1 MGVDRKEE
9 QKKRQEL
16 YREYRE
22 DSRKRAQEI
31 EAGFNAQQKK
41 FCQEI
46 ESGGVSNWADASSY
60 AKDFLEGLQKGIY
73 QKPSDFVQK
82 KLEWMFKGYIF
93 PRFKQALMHALDK
106 SNQWAYSTSYYRR
119 SFRTATY
126 YMDRMFGII
135 KTFHREMVIDAD
147 VIDILSLKL
156 SEKEKAY
163 FLCSGEWGA
172 PGCGS
177 DAIAYELDS
186 GNFKLEEVITDIVN
200 GDGEVPV
207 TRYLIRG
214 IVKSDN
220 VKMYDLLGRLLV
232 AARLQEGLRQSICE
246 NMDMGTVAAFR
257 YLLKVIQDNQLI
269 RFSAVK
275 RAVGT
280 WLGLIEPE
288 TGKLERISD
297 KSIDLIGDCLADE
310 NVAKEYLS
318 TEDSMKIYVALWSMG
333 VSEVKTAMDAVL
345 QISKSGSHHQLL
357 TAGYFCDNLDN
368 AVFSHRLAKEVIAD
382 HKDEKDILA
391 VYLPHF
397 MENWESYARREATR
411 HRLSVKE
418 YFENVREA
426 TEYYDLML
434 EIYEGMDRKKVEFS
448 PCIFPW
454 YSAELTQS
462 AVIARLCVLAKM
474 LNDQAKIDF
483 VCQLIKDCDT
493 DTRSLCLKYTLD
505 NPSTP
510 VQKEVLT
517 ALLCDKES
525 WTRSSAREIVNRT
538 KLDEANYLQMEEMLR
553 YKAADMREYLIEM
566 LYKQSDEKL
575 EGTVERLLLD
585 KKEEKRT
592 AGLDIVMQLAA
603 DTCRKRV
610 YDNCVIYVKAM
621 ENPTSKEQI
630 LIENILGTDGGNGD
644 GVSKEPTKVLYQE
657 SDVYRPEIH
666 ENALIENAV
675 SVFMDYFPQS
685 KLQSQIY
692 GSEEKKSFLG
702 ALKSKFAGEKAVN
715 GEAFRTT
722 LTDCQSLERLFRTH
736 SQDEFKGYGGEVYTM
751 SCQPNSFRECVGE
764 FKFETPG
771 LALWKQWY
779 EDNIGDY
786 RRLYRMYILLIAP
799 SLGNIYDDAVNPYI
813 KTIFGDGFQKC
824 PVMDYKDHLRLIV
837 ARLLEDYNNKEEQM
851 KLGVALAYWYIKCLP
866 MDKVLLPVTVPANS
880 YHREKEAHFIA
891 HMQLIEIFGKV
902 FCRNDDKFD
911 EMFPLAV
918 KMAEKTFYRPVSQR
932 EDVAGYYYASEVTRL
947 RERYW
952 VIRPYHYGYSHGQGS
967 FSRPGVDAYLIA
979 AHRGLISES
988 AMYEFLF
995 RKENLSD
1002 TFKTLSLVVTAFRE
1016 KGRQV
1021 AGRGYRSTWEKT
1033 RKHYIIR
1040 NLLGRFDDEDN
1051 ESDTKEWNAEELAM
1065 LSFVDRVYDVVM
1077 EAVLSKELKRGD
1089 SETPF
1094 SAHIRE
1100 ISRIYGMENLI
1111 AVLTAM
1117 GEDSLER
1124 STYFSSESKRGCM
1137 SHLLS
1142 VCIPAEDDDAQKMKG
1157 LVKNTDIKEM
1167 RLIEAALYAP
1177 EWIDIVGE
1185 YLGWEGFK
1193 SACYYFMAHMNER
1206 FDDSRKA
1213 MIAKYTP
1220 LSEEELN
1227 QGAFDIKWFEN
1238 AYETLG
1244 QKRFDA
1250 IYKAAKYISD
1260 GSKHSRARKY
1270 ADAVLGKLDKA
1281 ETAEKIS
1288 DKRNKDL
1295 LMAYSL
1301 IPLMGEDDIAERYL
1315 FLQQF
1320 LKESKKF
1327 GSQRIASEKTAVEIA
1342 MSNLAMNA
1350 GYSDVT
1356 RLTLRMESKLV
1367 DDSKELF
1374 EDKEIEEIVV
1384 RLHVDEKGKTEILCS
1399 KGGKALKSVPA
1410 KFKKHEHILL
1420 LNATKKKLTEQFRR
1434 TKIMFEQA
1442 MEDETA
1448 FTVSEIGILQ
1458 HNPVALPIV
1467 KNLVFKCEEKL
1478 GFLADNRLTD
1488 YEGNET
1494 VLSGDAQ
1501 VAVAHPYHIYRDGH
1515 WVDYQRVLFDR
1526 QMEQSFK
1533 QVFRELYVKTEEE
1546 LEMKYSRRYSGNQIQ
1561 PQKTVACLKQRRWV
1575 ADVEDGLQKV
1585 YYKENIVARIY
1596 AMADWF
1602 SPSDIEAPTLEWV
1615 EFADRKTGSQL
1626 EISKIPDVIFSEV
1639 MRDVDLAVSVAHA
1652 GGVDPETSHSTIEMR
1667 GALLGFVL
1675 PMFKLDNVHINKNH
1689 AIVDGHYG
1697 TYHIHL
1703 GSGVIHKEGG
1713 AMVNVLPVHSQHR
1726 GKIFLP
1732 FADDDPKTAEII
1744 TKVLMFAEDKKI
1756 KDPSI
1761 TAQII

>member
-1 MGVDRKEE
+1 MDEKQREE
-9 QKKRQEL
+9 QKRRQEL
-16 YREYRE
+16 YREYGNECR
-22 DSRKRAQEI
+22 RKAQEI
-31 EAGFNAQQKK
+31 VDGLPAQQRK
-41 FCQEI
+41 FCIEI
-46 ESGGVSNWADASSY
+46 ESGGVSDWTDASSY
-60 AKDFLEGLQKGIY
+60 SKDFLEGLNNGTYKT
-73 QKPSDFVQK
+73 PSDFVEK
-82 KLEWMFKGYIF
+82 KLDWMFKGYIF
-93 PRFKQALMHALDK
+93 PRFKKALMYALDK
-106 SNQWAYSTSYYRR
+106 SNQWGYSTSYYRR

-126 YMDRMFGII
+126 YMNRMLGII
-135 KTFHREMVIDAD
+135 REFHQEMVLDAE
-147 VIDILSLKL
+147 VTDILSLKL

-163 FLCSGEWGA
+163 FLCSREWVA

-177 DAIAYELDS
+177 YVIAYELDN
-186 GNFKLEEVITDIVN
+186 GNIKLEEIITDIVN

-220 VKMYDLLGRLLV
+220 VRMHELLGRLLL

-246 NMDMGTVAAFR
+246 NMDVGTVAAFR

-310 NVAKEYLS
+310 SVARDYLA

-333 VSEVKTAMDAVL
+333 VSEVKTAKDAIAE
-345 QISKSGSHHQLL
+345 ISQRGSHHQIL

-368 AVFSHRLAKEVIAD
+368 VDFAHQLAKGIIAE
-382 HKDEKDILA
+382 HKNEYDILA

-397 MENWESYARREATR
+397 MGNWEYYARREEYR
-411 HRLSVKE
+411 QQISVEK
-418 YFENVREA
+418 YFESKKEA
-426 TEYYDLML
+426 AKYYDLML
-434 EIYEGMDRKKVEFS
+434 EIYEGMNSKKVSFS

-454 YSAELTQS
+454 YSAELTRS
-462 AVIARLCVLAKM
+462 EVIARLCVLAKI
-474 LNDQAKIDF
+474 LKDEDKIDY
-483 VCQLIKDCDT
+483 VCQLIRDCDT
-493 DTRSLCLKYTLD
+493 DIRSLCLRYTLD
-505 NPSTP
+505 KPSTP
-510 VQKEVLT
+510 IQREALT
-517 ALLCDKES
+517 AMLCDKES
-525 WTRSSAREIVNRT
+525 WTRSSARDIVNKT
-538 KLDEANYLQMEEMLR
+538 KLDDANYLQMEEMLR
-553 YKAADMREYLIEM
+553 YKAADMREYLIGA
-566 LYKQSDEKL
+566 LYKQKDEKL
-575 EGTVERLLLD
+575 IKTVERLLAD

-603 DTCRKRV
+603 DSKRRKV
-610 YDNCVIYVKAM
+610 YESCVIYVKEM
-621 ENPTSKEQI
+621 DKPSSKEQV
-630 LIENILGTDGGNGD
+630 LIDNILGTEDEKG
-644 GVSKEPTKVLYQE
+644 KAALQTPEKVLYQE
-657 SDVYRPEIH
+657 TDCYRPEIQ
-666 ENALIENAV
+666 ENTFIQKAV
-675 SVFMDYFPQS
+675 SLFMEYFPQS
-685 KLQSQIY
+685 KLQSQIS
-692 GSEEKKSFLG
+692 GTEEKKSLFG
-702 ALKSKFAGEKAVN
+702 ALKSKLVGENAAS
-715 GEAFRTT
+715 GEVLRTA
-722 LTDCQSLERLFRTH
+722 LADCQSLEQIFLSH
-736 SQDEFKGYGGEVYTM
+736 KEDEFKGYGGEIHTM
-751 SCQPNSFRECVGE
+751 GGHPNGFREYVEE
-764 FKFETPG
+764 FKFEIPG

-779 EDNIGDY
+779 ETKLGDC
-786 RRLYRMYILLIAP
+786 RRLYRMYILLVAP
-799 SLGNIYDDAVNPYI
+799 AGGNVFDDVMCAYI
-813 KTIFGDGFQKC
+813 KTLYGEGFHKC
-824 PVMDYKDHLRLIV
+824 PITEYREHLRII
-837 ARLLEDYNNKEEQM
+837 AERLLQDYCNREEQAG
-851 KLGVALAYWYIKCLP
+851 LGVALGYWYVKCLP
-866 MDKVLLPVTVPANS
+866 MDKVILPIRVSANS
-880 YHREKEAHFIA
+880 YQREREAHFIA
-891 HMQLIEIFGKV
+891 HRQLIESLARVI
-902 FCRNDDKFD
+902 CRNDDNF
-911 EMFPLAV
+911 ENMFPLAV
-918 KMAEKTFYRPVSQR
+918 QMAEKTFYRAIERKENSGGACWLSESNKLKEKYWITRP
-932 EDVAGYYYASEVTRL
+932 YYYEFG
-947 RERYW
+947 
-952 VIRPYHYGYSHGQGS
+952 YGRTS
-967 FSRPGVDAYLIA
+967 FTRPGVEAYLIA
-979 AHRGLISES
+979 AYRGLISEE

-995 RKENLSD
+995 RKENLAD
-1002 TFKTLSLVVTAFRE
+1002 TFKTLSLVVTAYRE
-1016 KGRQV
+1016 KNRQV
-1021 AGRGYRSTWEKT
+1021 AGRGHRSIWE
-1033 RKHYIIR
+1033 RNSKHYIIR
-1040 NLLGRFDDEDN
+1040 NLLGRYGDEDN
-1051 ESDTKEWNAEELAM
+1051 AGEEKVWSAKEQEM
-1065 LSFVDRVYDVVM
+1065 LSFVDGVYDTVM
-1077 EAVLSKELKRGD
+1077 NVVLSKELKRGD
-1089 SETPF
+1089 SETAF
-1094 SAHIRE
+1094 SAQIKE
-1100 ISRIYGMENLI
+1100 ISRIYGIENLL
-1111 AVLTAM
+1111 AVLVAM

-1124 STYFSSESKRGCM
+1124 STYFSSDSKKGCM

-1142 VCIPAEDDDAQKMKG
+1142 VCIPAAEDNVQKLKK
-1157 LVKNTDIKEM
+1157 LIKDTDIKEK

-1213 MIAKYTP
+1213 MIAKYSP

-1244 QKRFDA
+1244 AKRFDV

-1301 IPLMGEDDIAERYL
+1301 IPLEGEDDISERYL

-1320 LKESKKF
+1320 LKESKQF
-1327 GSQRIASEKTAVEIA
+1327 GSQRIASEKAAVEIA

-1356 RLTLRMESKLV
+1356 RLTLRMESKLI
-1367 DDSKELF
+1367 DDSRELF

-1410 KFKKHEHILL
+1410 KYKKHEHILL

-1434 TKIMFEQA
+1434 TKVMFEQA
-1442 MEDETA
+1442 MEDETV

-1458 HNPVALPIV
+1458 KNPVALPIV
-1467 KNLVFKCEEKL
+1467 KNLVFKCEDAL
-1478 GFLADNRLTD
+1478 GLLVDNRLTD
-1488 YEGNET
+1488 YAGKER
-1494 VLSGDAQ
+1494 VLGEDAQ
-1501 VAVAHPYHIYRDGH
+1501 VTVAHPYHLYQDGH
-1515 WVDYQRVLFDR
+1515 WTDYQRLLFDR

-1546 LEMKYSRRYSGNQIQ
+1546 LEMKYSSRYSGNQIQ
-1561 PQKTVACLKQRRWV
+1561 PRKTVACLKQRRWV

-1615 EFADRKTGSQL
+1615 EFADRKTGEQM
-1626 EISKIPDVIFSEV
+1626 EISKIPNVIFSEV

-1667 GALLGFVL
+1667 GALLGFIL
-1675 PMFKLDNVHINKNH
+1675 PMFKLKNVHINKNH
-1689 AIVDGHYG
+1689 AIVDGYYG